1 MASKEIFL
9 CGHEGFIGSAILEE
23 LKKRGY
29 KKIIIATRRE
39 LDLTNQS
46 KTIKFFKNK
55 KIDKVI
61 VAAAKVGGIKA
72 NSVFPADFIYQNLA
86 IQNNIIQASFING
99 VRDLIFLGSSCIYPK
114 FAKQPIKESYLLK
127 SELEKT
133 NEAYAIAKIAGVKT
147 CEYYNKQYGT
157 NYKCLMPC
165 NVYGPNDNYNLETS
179 HFLSAIIKKIYLAK
193 KEGKK
198 SEIFW
203 GTGRPKRELIYVK
216 DVADACI
223 YFLEKKTKD
232 FLINIG
238 TEKQYSIKYYAN
250 YIKKKL
256 DYKGKILF
264 DKFNPDGTKNK
275 LLCCKLAKKYGWK
288 PKYNFEKGFEK
299 TLNDFK
305 NNINKYTTS

>member
-1 MASKEIFL
+1 MNSKRIFL
-9 CGHEGFIGSAILEE
+9 CGHEGFIGSAILQE
-23 LKKRGY
+23 LKEKGY
-29 KKIIIATRRE
+29 KKIITATKRE

-46 KTIKFFKNK
+46 KTFKFFKKK

-72 NSVFPADFIYQNLA
+72 NSTFPADFIYQNLS

-99 VRDLIFLGSSCIYPK
+99 VKDLIFLGSSCIYPK
-114 FAKQPIKESYLLK
+114 FAKQPIQESYLLK

-133 NEAYAIAKIAGVKT
+133 NEAYAIAKISGVKT

-157 NYKCLMPC
+157 NYVCLMPC

-179 HFLSAIIKKIYLAK
+179 HFLSALIKKIYIAK
-193 KEGKK
+193 KRKK
-198 SEIFW
+198 KFEVFW

-223 YFLEKKTKD
+223 YFLEKKTEN

-238 TEKQYSIKYYAN
+238 TEKQYSIKFYAN

-256 DYKGKILF
+256 AYKGKIIF
-264 DKFNPDGTKNK
+264 DKTSPDGTKNK

-288 PKYNFEKGFEK
+288 PKYSFEKGLKK
-299 TLNDFK
+299 TLHDFK
-305 NNINKYTTS
+305 ININKYI